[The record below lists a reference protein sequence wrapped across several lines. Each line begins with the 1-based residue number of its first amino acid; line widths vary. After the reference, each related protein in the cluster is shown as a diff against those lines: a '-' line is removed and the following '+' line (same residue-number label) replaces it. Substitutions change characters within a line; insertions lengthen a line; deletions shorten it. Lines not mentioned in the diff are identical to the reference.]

1 MERKQE
7 RPEGRFGEAAAAM
20 AATGAVFSLLHRLAQ
35 GCVAYLGLARV
46 SDYSLKA
53 PAATPPPQDGT
64 VSSDH
69 ELQGEEEEE
78 EKEEFRVVEVQSRSM
93 ALKRNRKVDQGVR
106 DGGIIR

>member
-1 MERKQE
+1 MEGKQQ

-20 AATGAVFSLLHRLAQ
+20 AATWAVFSLLHRLAQ

-46 SDYSLKA
+46 GDYSLKA
-53 PAATPPPQDGT
+53 PAATPPPQEGI

-69 ELQGEEEEE
+69 EQQGEEEE

-93 ALKRNRKVDQGVR
+93 VFKKNRKVDQGVR
-106 DGGIIR
+106 DGGIIY